1 MLKISKLA
9 DYASSIM
16 RYLAYFGEEPLSAVQ
31 IAESTRVAAPTVRK
45 VLKQLAAAKLV
56 NSARGKEG
64 GYMLAKASNDI
75 TLADIVEA
83 IDGPIALT
91 ECNMPNSTCEHT
103 RHCHMKKDWQ
113 IINATVRE
121 SLDSLTLSSLC
132 NGGL

>member
-1 MLKISKLA
+1 MLKISRLA

-31 IAESTRVAAPTVRK
+31 IAQSTRVAPPTVRK
-45 VLKQLAAAKLV
+45 VLKQLALAKLV
-56 NSARGKEG
+56 VGSRGKEG
-64 GYMLAKASNDI
+64 GYMLAKPSEEI

-91 ECNMPNSTCEHT
+91 ECTLPQSTCEHKN
-103 RHCHMKKDWQ
+103 HCHMKKDWQ

-121 SLDSLTLSSLC
+121 SLASLTLARLC
-132 NGGL
+132 QGGL